1 MDCTIIFFFR
11 NGFIEAN
18 VCWTEPMEI
27 GDYDESLKK
36 LRELQVD
43 VTRNQ
48 NDVARIMGGDLE
60 DLETI

>member
-1 MDCTIIFFFR
+1 
-11 NGFIEAN
+11 
-18 VCWTEPMEI
+18 MEI

-43 VTRNQ
+43 VTHNQ
-48 NDVARIMGGDLE
+48 NDIARIMGGDLE

>member
-1 MDCTIIFFFR
+1 
-11 NGFIEAN
+11 
-18 VCWTEPMEI
+18 MEI

-43 VTRNQ
+43 VTRNH
-48 NDVARIMGGDLE
+48 NDIARIMGGDLE

>member
-1 MDCTIIFFFR
+1 
-11 NGFIEAN
+11 
-18 VCWTEPMEI
+18 MEI

-48 NDVARIMGGDLE
+48 NDIARIMGGDLE